1 MFTETGTWQPAAWL
15 SLTATAGY
23 FHTADFS
30 SRIYV
35 YERGPLYAFCFPT
48 FYGRGVRCGLFA
60 RADLSRCLM
69 LILRSATTRYFDR
82 DTIASGLQQI
92 SSSTMSDL
100 DVQLRWKF

>member
-1 MFTETGTWQPAAWL
+1 
-15 SLTATAGY
+15 
-23 FHTADFS
+23 
-30 SRIYV
+30 
-35 YERGPLYAFCFPT
+35 
-48 FYGRGVRCGLFA
+48 
-60 RADLSRCLM
+60 M